1 MLITMN
7 FKESKMMKKVLMV
20 MVMVLTAM
28 SYAVDT
34 VRYDSLAEG
43 RPVVATGVEMRGALD
58 GGEFAA
64 WDTALEG
71 DGWVTLSSGDASVDV
86 LILNEPAVVGGRL
99 MTSETW
105 SADRI
110 RVVRDDVV
118 VPAGVTLTLEAGC
131 TVKFL
136 PGARFDVAEGGALI
150 AEGAALADFADDFV
164 GGDVNHDGDATAPG
178 GLTWWLDDPA
188 TAELVTVSFLDGA
201 SRAAPAR
208 SYTAGLAYGEL
219 PELMKDGAR
228 FGGWWTASEGGVQ
241 VTADTAS
248 EAAVT
253 ALYARW
259 IPLSV
264 SFGQTELA
272 ASASA
277 ANYSIAVAANDDWTV
292 SVDVPWIA
300 LRTTSGSN
308 DGTVAFTVRENASVL
323 ERVGTIR
330 VTLACGVS
338 CELTVRQ
345 SEMGTVAAPVINPA
359 DGTTFSGSARRVTLT
374 CAESG
379 SEIRYTLDGRVPTET
394 STLYTGKSFNVFDT
408 TQIKARAFKAGR
420 LPSAIVSARIV
431 RLQTLPEALDAP
443 LWTVTT
449 EKSNPWTV
457 DLDASHSGGSS
468 ARSGKIGAE
477 ESSSMATVVEGAGT
491 ISFWWRASCED
502 DPDYD
507 SWDYLAVY
515 VDGLD
520 VKHID
525 GDSGWQHVSLK
536 IKGGGTH
543 KIEWVYSKDDIDGG
557 DIGEDCGWVDG
568 VTWSAEYGDMGI
580 PVAWLENLG
589 AVDSGASTGSLDELA
604 NADPDGDGLT
614 TADEYIAGT
623 DPNDASSSFTASI
636 EIVDGKPV
644 VTYTPDLVGERTYI
658 KWGKKTLSPD
668 ESWVEVG
675 EGKESDYNF
684 FKVTVEMK

>member
-1 MLITMN
+1 
-7 FKESKMMKKVLMV
+7 MMKKVLMM
-20 MVMVLTAM
+20 MVIAVTAM
-28 SYAVDT
+28 VYAVDT

-43 RPVVATGVEMRGALD
+43 RPVIATGVEMRGALD

-64 WDTALEG
+64 WETAKEG
-71 DGWVTLSSGDASVDV
+71 DGWVTLTSGDASVDV
-86 LILNEPAVVGGRL
+86 LVLNTPAVVGGR
-99 MTSETW
+99 MVTNETW

-118 VPAGVTLTLEAGC
+118 VPAGVTLTLAAEC

-136 PGARFDVAEGGALI
+136 PGARFAVEEGGALV
-150 AEGAALADFADDFV
+150 ANGALLADFADDFV
-164 GGDVNHDGDATAPG
+164 GGDVNLDGDATAPG

-188 TAELVTVSFLDGA
+188 TAELVTVAFLDGA

-208 SYTAGLAYGEL
+208 SYTAGTTYGDL
-219 PELMKDGAR
+219 PVLTKDG
-228 FGGWWTASEGGVQ
+228 FIFNGWWTDPVEGAQ
-241 VTADTAS
+241 VT
-248 EAAVT
+248 ELLAAELDVT

-259 IPLSV
+259 TPLTV
-264 SFGQTELA
+264 SLGETEISAA
-272 ASASA
+272 ASRAD
-277 ANYSIAVAANDDWTV
+277 YSIPVAANDDWTV
-292 SVDVPWIA
+292 STDVPWIT
-300 LRTTSGSN
+300 LGTKSGAG
-308 DGTVAFTVRENASVL
+308 DGTVVFTVGENASTE

-330 VTLACGVS
+330 VALAAGPS
-338 CELTVRQ
+338 CDLTVRQ
-345 SEMGTVAAPVINPA
+345 SGMTMVAAPIINPV
-359 DGTTFSGSARRVTLT
+359 DGTTFSGAARRVTLT

-379 SEIRYTLDGRVPTET
+379 AEIRYTLDGRVPTET

-408 TQIKARAFKAGR
+408 TQIKARAFKAGM
-420 LPSAIVSARIV
+420 LPSEIVLARIV
-431 RLQTLPEALDAP
+431 RLQTLAEALDAP

-449 EKSNPWTV
+449 EESNPWTV

-477 ESSSMATVVEGAGT
+477 ESSSIATVVEGAGT
-491 ISFWWRASCED
+491 VSFWWRASCED

-525 GDSGWQHVSLK
+525 GDSGWQYVSLK

-543 KIEWVYSKDDIDGG
+543 KIEWVYSKDDIDGD

-568 VTWSAEYGDMGI
+568 VTWSAEYGDFGI
-580 PVAWLENLG
+580 PVTWLENLG
-589 AVDSGASTGSLDELA
+589 AAADPGASIGSLDELA
-604 NADPDGDGLT
+604 NSDPDGDGLT

-658 KWGKKTLSPD
+658 KWGKKTLSAD
-668 ESWVEVG
+668 EPWVEVG
-675 EGKESDYNF
+675 EGDESNYNF

>member
-1 MLITMN
+1 MN
-7 FKESKMMKKVLMV
+7 FKESKMMKKVLMM
-20 MVMVLTAM
+20 MVMAVTAM

-43 RPVVATGVEMRGALD
+43 RPVVASGVEMCGALD
-58 GGEFAA
+58 GGAFAA
-64 WDTALEG
+64 WDTAAEA
-71 DGWVTLSSGDASVDV
+71 DGWVTLTSGDASVDV
-86 LILNEPAVVGGRL
+86 LILNEPAVVGGR
-99 MTSETW
+99 MVTNETW

-118 VPAGVTLTLEAGC
+118 VPAGLTLTLEAGC
-131 TVKFL
+131 VVKFL
-136 PGARFDVAEGGALI
+136 PGARFDVEEGGALV
-150 AEGAALADFADDFV
+150 AEGALLADFADDFV
-164 GGDVNHDGDATAPG
+164 GGDVNLDGDVTAPS
-178 GLTWWLDDPA
+178 GLKWWMEDAA
-188 TAELVTVSFLDGA
+188 TAELVTVALLDGA
-201 SRAAPAR
+201 NRAAPVR
-208 SYTAGLAYGEL
+208 SYTAGTAYGDL
-219 PELMKDGAR
+219 PVLTKEGFIFD
-228 FGGWWTASEGGVQ
+228 GWWTDPVEGEQ
-241 VTADTAS
+241 MTES
-248 EAAVT
+248 QAAEVGVT

-259 IPLSV
+259 TPLTV
-264 SFGQTELA
+264 SFGQTEISVA
-272 ASASA
+272 ASGGDNS
-277 ANYSIAVAANDDWTV
+277 VPVTANDDWTV
-292 SVDVPWIA
+292 STDVSWIT
-300 LRTTSGSN
+300 LGTKSGFG
-308 DGTVAFTVRENASVL
+308 DGAVAFTVRENASTE

-330 VTLACGVS
+330 VALAAGPS
-338 CELTVRQ
+338 CDLTVRQ
-345 SEMGTVAAPVINPA
+345 SGMTTVAAPTINPA
-359 DGTTFSGSARRVTLT
+359 DGTTFSGAARRVTLT

-379 SEIRYTLDGRVPTET
+379 AEIRYTLDGREPTET

-449 EKSNPWTV
+449 EESNPWTV

-491 ISFWWRASCED
+491 VSFWWRASCED

-568 VTWSAEYGDMGI
+568 VTWSAEYGNLGI

-668 ESWVEVG
+668 EPWVEVG

>member
-1 MLITMN
+1 MIWVVAFAGSLC
-7 FKESKMMKKVLMV
+7 
-20 MVMVLTAM
+20 
-28 SYAVDT
+28 
-34 VRYDSLAEG
+34 RYDSLAEG

-58 GGEFAA
+58 GSTFAV

-71 DGWVTLSSGDASVDV
+71 DGWVTLTSGDASVDV
-86 LILNEPAVVGGRL
+86 LILNEPAVVGGR
-99 MTSETW
+99 MVTNETW

-136 PGARFDVAEGGALI
+136 PGARFCVEDGGVLAAKGAL
-150 AEGAALADFADDFV
+150 LADFADDFV
-164 GGDVNHDGDATAPG
+164 GGDVNLDGEATAPSG
-178 GLTWWLDDPA
+178 VTWWLEDAA
-188 TAELVTVSFLDGA
+188 TAELVTVTFLDGA

-228 FGGWWTASEGGVQ
+228 FGGWWTAAEGGVQ

-345 SEMGTVAAPVINPA
+345 SAMGTVAAPVINPA
-359 DGTTFSGSARRVTLT
+359 DGTTFSGAARRVTLT

-379 SEIRYTLDGRVPTET
+379 AEIRYTLDGRVPTET

-408 TQIKARAFKAGR
+408 TQIKARAFKAGM
-420 LPSAIVSARIV
+420 LPSEIVSARIV
-431 RLQTLPEALDAP
+431 RLQTLAEALDAP

-449 EKSNPWTV
+449 EESNPWTV

-477 ESSSMATVVEGAGT
+477 ESSSIATVVEGAGT
-491 ISFWWRASCED
+491 VSFWWRASCED

-543 KIEWVYSKDDIDGG
+543 NIEWVYSKDDIDGD
-557 DIGEDCGWVDG
+557 DIGDDCGWVDG
-568 VTWSAEYGDMGI
+568 VTWSAEYGDFGI
-580 PVAWLENLG
+580 PVTWLENLG
-589 AVDSGASTGSLDELA
+589 AAADSGASTGSLDELA
-604 NADPDGDGLT
+604 NSDPDGDGLT

-658 KWGKKTLSPD
+658 KWGKKTLSAD
-668 ESWVEVG
+668 EPWVEVG
-675 EGKESDYNF
+675 EGDESNYNF

>member
-1 MLITMN
+1 
-7 FKESKMMKKVLMV
+7 
-20 MVMVLTAM
+20 
-28 SYAVDT
+28 
-34 VRYDSLAEG
+34 
-43 RPVVATGVEMRGALD
+43 
-58 GGEFAA
+58 
-64 WDTALEG
+64 
-71 DGWVTLSSGDASVDV
+71 
-86 LILNEPAVVGGRL
+86 
-99 MTSETW
+99 
-105 SADRI
+105 
-110 RVVRDDVV
+110 
-118 VPAGVTLTLEAGC
+118 
-131 TVKFL
+131 
-136 PGARFDVAEGGALI
+136 
-150 AEGAALADFADDFV
+150 
-164 GGDVNHDGDATAPG
+164 
-178 GLTWWLDDPA
+178 
-188 TAELVTVSFLDGA
+188 
-201 SRAAPAR
+201 
-208 SYTAGLAYGEL
+208 
-219 PELMKDGAR
+219 
-228 FGGWWTASEGGVQ
+228 VQ

-277 ANYSIAVAANDDWTV
+277 ANYLIAVAANDDWTV

-345 SEMGTVAAPVINPA
+345 SAMGTVAAPVINPA
-359 DGTTFSGSARRVTLT
+359 DGTTFSGSARRVTIT
-374 CAESG
+374 CGESG
-379 SEIRYTLDGRVPTET
+379 AEIRYTLDGREPTET

-420 LPSAIVSARIV
+420 LPSEIVSARIV

-449 EKSNPWTV
+449 EEANPWTV

-491 ISFWWRASCED
+491 VSFWWRASCED

-507 SWDYLAVY
+507 LWDYLAVC
-515 VDGLD
+515 VDGVD

-536 IKGGGTH
+536 IKGSGTH
-543 KIEWVYSKDDIDGG
+543 TIEWVYSKDYIDGD

-568 VTWSAEYGDMGI
+568 VTWTSDYGDSGV
-580 PVAWLENLG
+580 PVSWLENLG
-589 AVDSGASTGSLDELA
+589 AVSDSAASDGILTEIA
-604 NADPDGDGLT
+604 NADPDGDGFT

-623 DPNDASSSFTASI
+623 DPNDAASSFIASI

-658 KWGKKTLSPD
+658 KWGKKTLSAD
-668 ESWVEVG
+668 EPWVEVG
-675 EGKESDYNF
+675 EGKESNYNF

>member
-1 MLITMN
+1 M
-7 FKESKMMKKVLMV
+7 ESKMMKKVLTM

-71 DGWVTLSSGDASVDV
+71 DGWVTLTSGDTSVDV
-86 LILNEPAVVGGRL
+86 LVLNTPAVVGGRL
-99 MTSETW
+99 VTNETW

-118 VPAGVTLTLEAGC
+118 VPAGVTLTLEARC

-136 PGARFDVAEGGALI
+136 PGARFDVEEGGVLTAKGAL
-150 AEGAALADFADDFV
+150 LADFADDFV

-178 GLTWWLDDPA
+178 GLTWWLEDPA

-201 SRAAPAR
+201 NRAAPAR

-219 PELMKDGAR
+219 PELTKDGAR
-228 FGGWWTASEGGVQ
+228 FGGWRTAAEGGVQ

-277 ANYSIAVAANDDWTV
+277 ANYSIAVVANDDWTV

-345 SEMGTVAAPVINPA
+345 SAMGTVASPVINPA
-359 DGTTFSGSARRVTLT
+359 DGTTFSGSARRVTIT
-374 CAESG
+374 CGESG
-379 SEIRYTLDGRVPTET
+379 AEIRYTLDGREPSEY
-394 STLYTGKSFNVFDT
+394 STLYSGRSFNVFDT
-408 TQIKARAFKAGR
+408 TLVKAKAFKAGM
-420 LPSAIVSARIV
+420 LPSATVSSRII
-431 RLQTLPEALDAP
+431 RLQTLAEALDAP

-449 EKSNPWTV
+449 DTDAPWTV
-457 DLDASHSGGSS
+457 DYNVSRSGGS
-468 ARSGKIGAE
+468 AVRSGRIDPMGT
-477 ESSSMATVVEGAGT
+477 SSMLTRVEGSGT
-491 ISFWWRASCED
+491 IAFWWRASCED

-507 SWDYLAVY
+507 SWDYLALY

-520 VKHID
+520 VMHID
-525 GDSGWQHVSLK
+525 GDSGWRHVAIK
-536 IKGGGTH
+536 IKGEGVHTL
-543 KIEWVYSKDDIDGG
+543 EWVYSKDDIDG
-557 DIGEDCGWVDG
+557 DDVGEDCGWVDQ
-568 VTWSAEYGDMGI
+568 VTWAAEYGDMGV
-580 PVAWLENLG
+580 PVTWLENLG
-589 AVDSGASTGSLDELA
+589 AMDGSASVGDSIDQFA
-604 NADPDGDGLT
+604 NADPDGDGFT
-614 TADEYIAGT
+614 TAEEYVIGT
-623 DPNDASSSFTASI
+623 DPNDASSTFTASI
-636 EIVDGKPV
+636 EVVDGKPV

-658 KWGKKTLSPD
+658 KWGKKTLSAEEP
-668 ESWVEVG
+668 WVEVG
-675 EGKESDYNF
+675 EGKESNYNF

>member
-1 MLITMN
+1 
-7 FKESKMMKKVLMV
+7 MKKLFSIISSMIWVVAFAGSLC
-20 MVMVLTAM
+20 
-28 SYAVDT
+28 
-34 VRYDSLAEG
+34 RYDSLAEG

-58 GGEFAA
+58 GSTFAV

-71 DGWVTLSSGDASVDV
+71 DGWVTLTSGDASVDV
-86 LILNEPAVVGGRL
+86 LILNEPVVVGGRL
-99 MTSETW
+99 MTNETW

-136 PGARFDVAEGGALI
+136 PGARFCVEDGGYLVANGAL
-150 AEGAALADFADDFV
+150 LADFADDFV
-164 GGDVNHDGDATAPG
+164 GGDVNLDGDATAPG
-178 GLTWWLDDPA
+178 GLTWWLEDAA
-188 TAELVTVSFLDGA
+188 TAELVTVTFLDGA

-228 FGGWWTASEGGVQ
+228 FGGWWTAAEGGVQ

-345 SEMGTVAAPVINPA
+345 SAMGTVASPVINPA
-359 DGTTFSGSARRVTLT
+359 DGTTFSGSARRVTIT
-374 CAESG
+374 CGESG
-379 SEIRYTLDGRVPTET
+379 AEIRYTLDGREPSEY
-394 STLYTGKSFNVFDT
+394 STLYSGRSFNVFDT
-408 TQIKARAFKAGR
+408 TLVKAKAFKAGM
-420 LPSAIVSARIV
+420 LPSATVSSRVI
-431 RLQTLPEALDAP
+431 RLQTLAEALDVP

-449 EKSNPWTV
+449 GTEAPWTV
-457 DLDASHSGGSS
+457 DYNVSRSGGS
-468 ARSGKIGAE
+468 AVRSGRIDPMGM
-477 ESSSMATVVEGAGT
+477 SSMLTRVEGSGT
-491 ISFWWRASCED
+491 IAFWWRASCED
-502 DPDYD
+502 DPDYN

-520 VKHID
+520 VMHID
-525 GDSGWQHVSLK
+525 GDSGWRHVALK
-536 IKGGGTH
+536 IKGEGVHTV
-543 KIEWVYSKDDIDGG
+543 EWVYSKDDIDGD
-557 DIGEDCGWVDG
+557 DIGEDCGWVDQ
-568 VTWSAEYGDMGI
+568 VTWVAEYGDMGI
-580 PVAWLENLG
+580 PVTWLENLG
-589 AVDSGASTGSLDELA
+589 AMDVTASGGSSIDQLA
-604 NADPDGDGLT
+604 NADPDGDGFT
-614 TADEYIAGT
+614 TAEEYVIGT
-623 DPNDASSSFTASI
+623 DPNDASSTFTAAI

-644 VTYTPDLVGERTYI
+644 VTCAPELVGERKYT
-658 KWGKKTLSPD
+658 KWGKRSLSD
-668 ESWVEVG
+668 ERESWKEVREG
-675 EGKESDYNF
+675 EESNYRF
-684 FKVTVEMK
+684 FKVTVEMP

>member
-1 MLITMN
+1 
-7 FKESKMMKKVLMV
+7 MV
-20 MVMVLTAM
+20 IAVTAM
-28 SYAVDT
+28 VYAVDT

-43 RPVVATGVEMRGALD
+43 RAVIATGVEMRGALD

-71 DGWVTLSSGDASVDV
+71 DGWVTLTSGDASVDV
-86 LILNEPAVVGGRL
+86 LVLNTPAVVGGRL
-99 MTSETW
+99 MTNETW

-110 RVVRDDVV
+110 RVMRDDVV
-118 VPAGVTLTLEAGC
+118 VPAGVTLTLAAGC

-136 PGARFDVAEGGALI
+136 PDARFCVEDGGVLAAKGAL
-150 AEGAALADFADDFV
+150 LADFADDFV
-164 GGDVNHDGDATAPG
+164 GGDINHDGEATMPG
-178 GLTWWLDDPA
+178 GVAWWLDDPA
-188 TAELVTVSFLDGA
+188 TAELVTVMFLDGA

-208 SYTAGLAYGEL
+208 SYTAGTAYGDL
-219 PELMKDGAR
+219 PVLTKDG
-228 FGGWWTASEGGVQ
+228 FIFNGWWTDPVEGAQ
-241 VTADTAS
+241 VT
-248 EAAVT
+248 ELLAAELGVT

-259 IPLSV
+259 TPLTV
-264 SFGQTELA
+264 SLGETEISA
-272 ASASA
+272 TASRAD
-277 ANYSIAVAANDDWTV
+277 YSILVAANDDWTV
-292 SVDVPWIA
+292 STDVPWI
-300 LRTTSGSN
+300 TFGTKSGSG
-308 DGTVAFTVRENASVL
+308 DGTVVFTVGENASTE

-330 VTLACGVS
+330 VALAAGPS
-338 CELTVRQ
+338 SDLTVRQ
-345 SEMGTVAAPVINPA
+345 SGMTTVAAPVINPA
-359 DGTTFSGSARRVTLT
+359 DGTTFSGAARRVTLT

-379 SEIRYTLDGRVPTET
+379 AEIRYTLDGRVPTET

-408 TQIKARAFKAGR
+408 TQIKARAFKAGM
-420 LPSAIVSARIV
+420 LPSEIVSARIV
-431 RLQTLPEALDAP
+431 RLQTLAEALDAP

-449 EKSNPWTV
+449 EESNPWTV

-477 ESSSMATVVEGAGT
+477 ESSSIATVVEGAGT
-491 ISFWWRASCED
+491 VSFWWRASCED

-543 KIEWVYSKDDIDGG
+543 NIEWVYSKDDIDGD
-557 DIGEDCGWVDG
+557 DIGDDCGWVDG
-568 VTWSAEYGDMGI
+568 VTWSAEYGDFGI
-580 PVAWLENLG
+580 PVTWLENLG
-589 AVDSGASTGSLDELA
+589 AAADSGTSTGSLDELA

-668 ESWVEVG
+668 EPWVEVG
-675 EGKESDYNF
+675 EGKESDFNF